1 MTTYKNLRNEF
12 PFNLAYDVFCE
23 EVYKIYLPNVLS
35 VLATLTPREHDVLVD
50 RYINKLTY
58 EQIAKSYGITR
69 ERIRQIVAKTLRKLR
84 HPTRANALVSVSK
97 TDFLDLQKKYEQ
109 LRREYALLNTALAT
123 YTEKEELTTED
134 LITLNTPIINLD
146 FSVRTFNCLARAGTK
161 TLGDISK
168 MTLEELQKVRNL
180 GRKCCEEV
188 IYTLKKYGLELR
200 G

>member
-1 MTTYKNLRNEF
+1 MITYKNLRNEF

-23 EVYKIYLPNVLS
+23 DAYKVYLPNVLS
-35 VLATLTPREHDVLVD
+35 VLATLDTREHDVLVD

-58 EQIAKSYGITR
+58 EQIAKSYGVTR

-84 HPTRANALVSVSK
+84 HPTRANALIAVSK
-97 TDFLDLQKKYEQ
+97 IEFLDFQKKYEQ
-109 LRREYALLNTALAT
+109 LQREYVLLNTALAT
-123 YTEKEELTTED
+123 YTEKEEPKIKD

-146 FSVRTFNCLARAGTK
+146 FSVRTFNCLARAGVE

-168 MTLEELQKVRNL
+168 MTLGELQKVRNL
-180 GRKCCEEV
+180 GMKCCEEV
-188 IYTLKKYGLELR
+188 IYTLKKYGAELK